1 MDKRKIILDCDPGH
15 DDAVAIMLAGKSPA
29 IDLLGITVVSGNQTI
44 EKTVKNAL
52 NVCQYLG
59 LDVPVYAGSPN
70 PLVRVRPP
78 IADDIHGETG
88 LDGPVFDELRLTA
101 KPGRAA
107 EYIVDALLHS
117 DGDITVVTTGPMT
130 NLALAMRLEPA
141 IVPKIREIVLMGG
154 SIGCGNVT
162 PAAEFNIVTD
172 AEAAYVAFTCGRPI
186 TMVGLDV
193 TRKALCLPSVV
204 DRMEAIGNR
213 AARLFADCMR
223 FFNATQKRV
232 FGWDGG
238 PLHDPVTIAY
248 LIDPGVLTLQKMYA
262 TIDIRSVESY
272 GRTNCDSFGYLKREP
287 NAFVAVNIDVPRFWD
302 IIEAGI
308 RNYG

>member
-1 MDKRKIILDCDPGH
+1 MDRRKIILDCDPGH
-15 DDAVAIMLAGKSPA
+15 DDAAAILLAGKSPA
-29 IDLLGITVVSGNQTI
+29 IELIGITVVSGNQTI
-44 EKTVKNAL
+44 EKTVTNAL
-52 NVCQYLG
+52 HVCQHLDI
-59 LDVPVYAGSPN
+59 DVPVYAGSPN

-88 LDGPVFDELRLTA
+88 LDGPVFEPLTRSA
-101 KPGRAA
+101 HPGRAA
-107 EYIVDALLHS
+107 EFIADTLLHS
-117 DGDITVVTTGPMT
+117 DGDITVVTMGPMT

-141 IVPKIREIVLMGG
+141 IVPKIQEIVLMGG
-154 SIGCGNVT
+154 SIGHGNVT

-193 TRKALCLPSVV
+193 TRKVLCLPKVV

-213 AARLFADCMR
+213 AARLFADMMR

-248 LIDPGVLTLQKMYA
+248 LIDPTVLKVQQMYA
-262 TIDIRSVESY
+262 TIDIRGVDSY

-287 NAFVAVNIDVPRFWD
+287 NASVAVDIDVAKFWD